1 MTQFR
6 NIQEIP
12 LILVGTQGES
22 HSFIV
27 TTFLPAIKRTIKT
40 FLFVYKI
47 GYIYLFFVF

>member
-22 HSFIV
+22 HSLI
-27 TTFLPAIKRTIKT
+27 TLTFHPAIKRTIKT
-40 FLFVYKI
+40 FLFVDKI
-47 GYIYLFFVF
+47 GYIYFVFVF